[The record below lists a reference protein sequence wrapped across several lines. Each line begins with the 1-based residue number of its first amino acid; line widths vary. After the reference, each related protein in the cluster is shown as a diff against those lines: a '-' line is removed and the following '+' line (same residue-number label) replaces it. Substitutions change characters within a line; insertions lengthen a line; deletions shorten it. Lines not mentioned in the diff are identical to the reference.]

1 MNDGGPGLLTP
12 QALTFLALVAFP
24 VLAFACAVLGLI
36 LVLQGKTVGGLVFL
50 LVLTQL
56 FAVGGLITWNR
67 RKRSRGR

>member
-36 LVLQGKTVGGLVFL
+36 LVLQGKT
-50 LVLTQL
+50 
-56 FAVGGLITWNR
+56 AVSYTHLRAHET
-67 RKRSRGR
+67 